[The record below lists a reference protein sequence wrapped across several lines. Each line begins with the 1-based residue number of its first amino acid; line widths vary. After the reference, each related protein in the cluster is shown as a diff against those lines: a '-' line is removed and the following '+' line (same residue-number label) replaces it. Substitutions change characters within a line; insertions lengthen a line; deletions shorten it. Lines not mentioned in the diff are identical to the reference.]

1 MKPDMNKTRS
11 EQYIDAITRVQDGL
25 DEGNLEYAMSCI
37 QAAQWIKYDIG
48 DAQVVIIG
56 LVVDQQ
62 YDVAIDAL
70 VELQEDIERID
81 HWG

>member
-1 MKPDMNKTRS
+1 M
-11 EQYIDAITRVQDGL
+11 
-25 DEGNLEYAMSCI
+25 
-37 QAAQWIKYDIG
+37 IKRKSDIG